1 MPDSEL
7 QLLSKI
13 YDVLCQIH
21 KATVLTNS
29 AIQSLVQE
37 IRQVKERTL
46 PEPRPT
52 PLPNIPIPAPHS

>member
-21 KATVLTNS
+21 KMECLTNS
-29 AIQSLVQE
+29 AIQNLVAE
-37 IRQVKERTL
+37 VRELKERTS
-46 PEPRPT
+46 PERP
-52 PLPNIPIPAPHS
+52 PERP